1 MEKRV
6 AEKRRRRRHSAEFK
20 ADAVEKM
27 KNCDNIVA
35 LSQELKVAW
44 RLLYRWKASS
54 EERRLGE
61 EQKASK
67 ERETALLEENVK
79 LKVALA
85 DKTLEVDFF
94 KGALRNIE
102 ALRQKRT
109 DNGGEAFTS
118 KSGK

>member
-1 MEKRV
+1 MAKN
-6 AEKRRRRRHSAEFK
+6 KRRRRHSPEFK
-20 ADAVEKM
+20 AAAVERM

-35 LSQELKVAW
+35 LSRELKVYW
-44 RLLYRWKASS
+44 RQLYRWKAAA
-54 EERRLGE
+54 EAAAAAK
-61 EQKASK
+61 EQDGVEA
-67 ERETALLEENVK
+67 REAAFREENAK

-102 ALRQKRT
+102 ALRQKPAG
-109 DNGGEAFTS
+109 NGGEAFTT